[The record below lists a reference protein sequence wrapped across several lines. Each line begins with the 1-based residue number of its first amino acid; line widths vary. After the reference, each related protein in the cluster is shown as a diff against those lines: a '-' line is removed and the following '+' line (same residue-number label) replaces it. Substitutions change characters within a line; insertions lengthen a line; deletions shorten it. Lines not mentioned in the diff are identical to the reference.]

1 MIAAATDAVP
11 PGQVAAIIAA
21 APAALALYT
30 PPAPPRP
37 RPEPERHRAPQR
49 RTAGEGAE
57 PSSEVSVHRS

>member
-1 MIAAATDAVP
+1 MIAAASDAVP

-37 RPEPERHRAPQR
+37 RPEPERHRAMQR

-57 PSSEVSVHRS
+57 PSNEAPLHVS